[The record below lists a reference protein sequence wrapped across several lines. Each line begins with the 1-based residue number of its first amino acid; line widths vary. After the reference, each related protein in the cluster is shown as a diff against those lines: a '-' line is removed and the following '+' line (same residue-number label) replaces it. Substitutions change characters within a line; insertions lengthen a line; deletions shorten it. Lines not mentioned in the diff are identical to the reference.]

1 MVHNN
6 IYGIVYQDQSI
17 LETMAIGICSNVWMP
32 DIKAARLV
40 FLTFVFFLYQL
51 DSERKSQTELKEA
64 ENSLQLELEC
74 VKQELDKKSL
84 SLVTSQSEL
93 STVTEV

>member
-1 MVHNN
+1 ML
-6 IYGIVYQDQSI
+6 Y
-17 LETMAIGICSNVWMP
+17 M
-32 DIKAARLV
+32 KAARLV
-40 FLTFVFFLYQL
+40 LNIVFFLYQL

-64 ENSLQLELEC
+64 ANSLQLELEC